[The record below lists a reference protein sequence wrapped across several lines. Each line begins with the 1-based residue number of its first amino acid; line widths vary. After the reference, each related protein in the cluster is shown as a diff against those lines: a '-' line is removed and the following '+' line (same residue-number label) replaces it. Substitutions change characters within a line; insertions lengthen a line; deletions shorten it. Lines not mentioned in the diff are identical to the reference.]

1 MPGRDFVQNP
11 GPTNIPDRVLEAF
24 RRPAVDFS
32 SEQFAEFVD
41 GIWVEL
47 ESLFGAHRVVAYP
60 SVGHGA
66 WEATLVNLLEPGQRF
81 LLPMSGLFSMR
92 WGEMATSLGFGVEP
106 VEVDIR
112 RAPDPAAIHDALVN
126 DKDHQLAGVFVAHA
140 ETSTGTLAD
149 LGAIRE
155 AIDAAGHPALFVVD
169 AIASFAT
176 DPIPMAELGIDAVL
190 ASSQKGLMMPPGL
203 SFAGLSERAVAHN
216 KGVSTPRSFW
226 SWTER
231 VEPEWV
237 YQRFGGTPPEQH
249 LFALRAAL
257 DLIAEEGG
265 IDSVTARHRRC
276 AGAVHAAIEMWGKG
290 GPFEI
295 NAIEPAERSSA
306 VTAVLADGIDVDEV
320 LATSRD
326 RFHVSMSGGMLDMAG
341 KGFRIGHLGDLNEP
355 MLLGALGG
363 IECAFRALSIPHESG
378 LEAAVLHLSQAEH
391 WCQARP

>member
-1 MPGRDFVQNP
+1 MPGRDFIQNP

-32 SEQFAEFVD
+32 SGQFSEFVNE
-41 GIWVEL
+41 IWEDL
-47 ESLFGAHRVVAYP
+47 EPLFGAHRVAVYP

-106 VEVDIR
+106 VEVDLR
-112 RAPDPAAIHDALVN
+112 RAPDPTAIHDALIN

-149 LGAIRE
+149 LAAIRE
-155 AIDAAGHPALFVVD
+155 AIDTAGHPALFVVD

-176 DPIPMAELGIDAVL
+176 DPVPMAELGIDVVL

-203 SFAGLSERAVAHN
+203 SFAGLSERAVTHN

-249 LFALRAAL
+249 LFALRASL

-265 IDSVTARHRRC
+265 IGAVTTRHRRF
-276 AGAVHAAIEMWGKG
+276 AGAVHAAIDMWGKS
-290 GPFEI
+290 GPLEI
-295 NAIEPAERSSA
+295 NAIEPTERSAA
-306 VTAVLADGIDVDEV
+306 VTAVLADGIDVDEL

-326 RFHVSMSGGMLDMAG
+326 RFHVSMAGGMLDMAG

-363 IECAFRALSIPHESG
+363 IECAFRALNIPHDSG
-378 LEAAVLHLSQAEH
+378 LEAAVLHLTQA
-391 WCQARP
+391 QSGP

>member
-11 GPTNIPDRVLEAF
+11 GPTNIPDRILEAF
-24 RRPAVDFS
+24 RRPSVDFNS
-32 SEQFAEFVD
+32 PEFAELVN
-41 GIWVEL
+41 GIWADL
-47 ESLFGAHRVVAYP
+47 EPLFGAYRVAAYP
-60 SVGHGA
+60 SVGHGS

-92 WGEMATSLGFGVEP
+92 WGDMAESLGFGYEP
-106 VEVDIR
+106 VAVDSR
-112 RAPDPAAIHDALVN
+112 RAPNPEAIHDALVK

-149 LGAIRE
+149 LAAIRS

-176 DPIPMAELGIDAVL
+176 DSVPMAELGIDVVL

-216 KGVSTPRSFW
+216 KTVSTPRSFW

-231 VEPEWV
+231 IDPEWV

-265 IDSVTARHRRC
+265 IDAVTTRHRRL
-276 AGAVHAAIEMWGKG
+276 AGAVHAAIEMWGKS

-295 NAIEPAERSSA
+295 NAIEPSERSSA
-306 VTAVLADGIDVDEV
+306 VTAVLADGIDVAE
-320 LATSRD
+320 LISTSRD
-326 RFHVSMSGGMLDMAG
+326 LFHVSIAGGMLEMRG
-341 KGFRIGHLGDLNEP
+341 RGFRIGHLGDLNEP

-363 IECAFRALSIPHESG
+363 IECAIRQLGIPHESG
-378 LEAAVLHLSQAEH
+378 LEAAVRSLTQA
-391 WCQARP
+391 QSGR